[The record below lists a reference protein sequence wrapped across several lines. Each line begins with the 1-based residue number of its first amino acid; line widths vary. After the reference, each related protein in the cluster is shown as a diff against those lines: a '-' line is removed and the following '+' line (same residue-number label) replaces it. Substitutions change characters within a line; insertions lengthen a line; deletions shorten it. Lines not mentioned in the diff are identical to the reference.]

1 MAQAC
6 QCQLLQV
13 RLGGPGDLGDQPL
26 QVHLENLGHLSD
38 LADLAGHFHQASL
51 SQQDQGGPGVPVGLE
66 DPCHPGGLEC
76 QIHFLPFV
84 RLYQGYLALLSHQEV
99 PLAPELLEGLVVLA
113 CQGQSVL
120 RGRECRGAP
129 VALLL
134 LGVQQVQV
142 LLSHHLVLLLLA
154 FLVALALLAFQLQR
168 IQVVLGD
175 QGGLGDPDFRT
186 LAFLQDLVVLLV
198 QRGLGDQAVLVP
210 PSPAHL

>member
-13 RLGGPGDLGDQPL
+13 HLGDPEDLEDQLL
-26 QVHLENLGHLSD
+26 QVHLENLGHLSG
-38 LADLAGHFHQASL
+38 LADLAGRFHQASL
-51 SQQDQGGPGVPVGLE
+51 SQQDQEGLGVPVGLE
-66 DPCHPGGLEC
+66 DPCHLGGLEF
-76 QIHFLPFV
+76 QIHFLPSV
-84 RLYQGYLALLSHQEV
+84 HLHLGYLALPSHQGV

-120 RGRECRGAP
+120 QGRGCRVAL

-142 LLSHHLVLLLLA
+142 LLSRHLVLLLLA
-154 FLVALALLAFQLQR
+154 FLVDLALLAFPLQR
-168 IQVVLGD
+168 TQVVLGD
-175 QGGLGDPDFRT
+175 QEGLGDLDFQI

-198 QRGLGDQAVLVP
+198 QQGLGDQGALVP
-210 PSPAHL
+210 PLPAHL